1 MWTIGSRVSKPVI
14 SDYEKKLKFFLDKL
28 LVTGYIIYTTRTNGE
43 YMNDEAVIQLI
54 KVLLNN
60 EGVSYTLKREIEK
73 AIDPN
78 SCAVWWTVE
87 DLEWWASNQEENQEV
102 EIGSLYDRTQFREV
116 LHDMCSDCDND
127 HGVTWYTVEHMLDEY
142 CLIEE

>member
-1 MWTIGSRVSKPVI
+1 
-14 SDYEKKLKFFLDKL
+14 
-28 LVTGYIIYTTRTNGE
+28 
-43 YMNDEAVIQLI
+43 MNDEAVIQLI

-78 SCAVWWTVE
+78 SCAVWWTVDDFE
-87 DLEWWASNQEENQEV
+87 QCASNEEENQGA
-102 EIGSLYDRTQFREV
+102 EIGSLYDRAKFREV
-116 LHDMCSDCDND
+116 LQDMCYDGDPEY
-127 HGVTWYTVEHMLDEY
+127 GVTWYTVENYLSEY